1 MAASIILKIVKTR
14 LNRTDTALDEYLT
27 ARIDAVIGELTETGI
42 HLEESARDNVL
53 VADLVVWQYQNR
65 DKPGQLPEWLRLAR
79 RERWLQ
85 DRGGTCCDS

>member
-1 MAASIILKIVKTR
+1 MAASIILEIVKSR
-14 LNRTDTALDEYLT
+14 LNRTDTVMDEYLT
-27 ARIDAVIGELTETGI
+27 ARIDAVIDELTETGI

-65 DKPGQLPEWLRLAR
+65 DKTDAMPAWLRLAR

-85 DRGGTCCDS
+85 DNGGMYCDP